1 LSTAIDG
8 SIRGREV
15 RVSRGIQYWRWC
27 RRLIAVAAA
36 VIALASTL
44 PRPAIAGDAGP
55 IAPSVKKSKRGICH
69 VRGSQGYEQTLNFTA
84 FQSLEACLAA
94 GGRLP
99 GSKGGTGAK
108 DDKALY
114 DSDDRIVVRKSRSG
128 ICHDPSSPSYTQT
141 KNYTAYATMDDC
153 LASGG
158 RRPAGNR

>member
-1 LSTAIDG
+1 M
-8 SIRGREV
+8 GREV
-15 RVSRGIQYWRWC
+15 RVSRVTRYWRWS
-27 RRLIAVAAA
+27 RRLITVAVA

-44 PRPAIAGDAGP
+44 PRPAIAADAGP
-55 IAPSVKKSKRGICH
+55 IAPPVKKSKRGICH

-84 FQSLEACLAA
+84 FQSLDACLAA

-128 ICHDPSSPSYTQT
+128 ICHDSSSPSYSQT

-158 RRPAGNR
+158 RRPAGSR

>member
-1 LSTAIDG
+1 MSTPID
-8 SIRGREV
+8 SSMRECEV
-15 RVSRGIQYWRWC
+15 RVGRSTRYRRWSRAFVTV
-27 RRLIAVAAA
+27 AVA
-36 VIALASTL
+36 VIALATTL
-44 PRPAIAGDAGP
+44 PRPAFAADAGP
-55 IAPSVKKSKRGICH
+55 ITPPVKKSKRGICH

-84 FQSLEACLAA
+84 FQSLDACLAA

-128 ICHDPSSPSYTQT
+128 ICHDSSSPSYSQT

-158 RRPAGNR
+158 RRPAGSR